1 MRISGL
7 ESILTIG
14 PGMTIYKR
22 SGFYQLDQ
30 PPIWP
35 GDEVVIQ
42 HVRQVSRDEEHDT
55 GGDFGGG
62 SSG

>member
-1 MRISGL
+1 M
-7 ESILTIG
+7 LTIG
-14 PGMTIYKR
+14 PDMTIYKR

>member
-1 MRISGL
+1 M
-7 ESILTIG
+7 
-14 PGMTIYKR
+14 MIYKP

-30 PPIWP
+30 PPIRP

-42 HVRQVSRDEEHDT
+42 HFRQVSRDEKHDIE
-55 GGDFGGG
+55 GDFGGG